1 MIKIKVVDEDD
12 GDEDDGV
19 QDDGEGEWNS
29 CQVKIESLWL
39 LCQTCLTVWMPLT
52 KIVLT
57 VTIGDAVDD
66 YDDMNYDNDQ
76 DHDEHSDSGVLMA
89 PLRDCLDID

>member
-1 MIKIKVVDEDD
+1 MIKMKVVDEDD

-39 LCQTCLTVWMPLT
+39 LCKTCL
-52 KIVLT
+52 
-57 VTIGDAVDD
+57 
-66 YDDMNYDNDQ
+66 
-76 DHDEHSDSGVLMA
+76 
-89 PLRDCLDID
+89 

>member
-1 MIKIKVVDEDD
+1 MTLESVWLFSEACLIIKMKVVDEDD

-39 LCQTCLTVWMPLT
+39 LC
-52 KIVLT
+52 
-57 VTIGDAVDD
+57 
-66 YDDMNYDNDQ
+66 
-76 DHDEHSDSGVLMA
+76 
-89 PLRDCLDID
+89 

>member
-1 MIKIKVVDEDD
+1 
-12 GDEDDGV
+12 
-19 QDDGEGEWNS
+19 
-29 CQVKIESLWL
+29 
-39 LCQTCLTVWMPLT
+39 MPLT